1 MPTTESEQM
10 NYPSKVEIWR
20 VDLGGGK
27 GHEQERERPAAVWK
41 HLDHVKMAIVI
52 PFTKNLETENLS
64 YTHLVTP
71 AQKNGLETE
80 SVALIF
86 QIRAVDKKRLTEK
99 MGELD
104 ETDIKC
110 IGDILRDLLKL

>member
-1 MPTTESEQM
+1 M
-10 NYPSKVEIWR
+10 NYPPKVEIWR

-41 HLDHVKMAIVI
+41 HLDHIKIAIVI
-52 PFTKNLETENLS
+52 PFTKNLETEKLP
-64 YTHLVTP
+64 YTYLVTP
-71 AQKNGLETE
+71 AHKNGLEEE

-86 QIRAVDKKRLTEK
+86 QIRAVGKRRLTK
-99 MGELD
+99 KIGELG
-104 ETDIKC
+104 EHDIKP